1 MTWLICIKAL
11 WAIYNYIFL
20 KRQRCLLKYDSMR
33 CFVASNLTPSALN
46 LIFKKYYIKGW
57 NVIVKP
63 LIFYYFLWISFCFLW
78 MYLQV
83 WRTWKDAILP
93 VSNLERKG
101 IKFTW
106 YNYILKGRSLATER
120 QHLKNNCC
128 SSNAFI
134 YSIKFFS
141 EVKLSTHLL
150 YFSYFQHCS
159 MLMNQEIYKT

>member
-20 KRQRCLLKYDSMR
+20 KRQGCLLKYDSMR

-106 YNYILKGRSLATER
+106 YNYILKVYVLYISWFISIEQCWKYEKYSKWVDNLTS
-120 QHLKNNCC
+120 LKNL
-128 SSNAFI
+128 I
-134 YSIKFFS
+134 
-141 EVKLSTHLL
+141 E
-150 YFSYFQHCS
+150 
-159 MLMNQEIYKT
+159 